1 MDDVIIGEGNLAGKG
16 VYANKDFKKGNVVIQ
31 YQLKPL
37 TKDEFDNLPEVEKQ
51 FTHIHCGKIYLYSS
65 PERYVNHSVNPNTY
79 QDLEKQCDIASR
91 DISMGEEITTNANLD
106 NVEDRH
112 ITIRAPKRN
121 EYEQVVSVIN
131 SEKETWKEVLSDEE
145 MAEIGIGEETVENLV
160 EGEKDRNYLVA
171 VADSDVVGFIS
182 WYLKN
187 PNVAWVSMLQVV
199 PTMQGKGIGS
209 ALMTQIEKQA
219 ESQGCKAVALE
230 TQKKA
235 DWAVKFYLANG
246 YHTLKSEEVSK
257 EPFAGILSRPLVDSQ
272 SYYILG
278 KELNK

>member
-1 MDDVIIGEGNLAGKG
+1 MDDVVIGEGNLAGKG
-16 VYANKDFKKGNVVIQ
+16 VYANKDFKKGDVVIQ

-37 TKDEFDNLPEVEKQ
+37 TKDECNSLAESEKQ
-51 FTHIHCGKIYLYSS
+51 FIHTHWGQMYLYAE
-65 PERYVNHSVNPNTY
+65 PERYVNHSATPNTY
-79 QDLEKQCDIASR
+79 QDLQKQCDIASR
-91 DISMGEEITTNANLD
+91 DISKGEEITTNANLD
-106 NVEDRH
+106 DVEDRH

-121 EYEQVVSVIN
+121 ECEQVVSVIN

-199 PTMQGKGIGS
+199 LEMQGKGVGS
-209 ALMTQIEKQA
+209 KLIDEVEKQA
-219 ESQGCKAVALE
+219 SEKGCKAIALE

-235 DWAVKFYLANG
+235 GWAVKFYLRNG
-246 YHTLKSEEVSK
+246 YRVLENEESSN
-257 EPFAGILSRPLVDSQ
+257 EPFAGILSRPIEINQ
-272 SYYILG
+272 SYCILG